1 MTRLTLHYAEDN
13 PDFATQLPRTGTIVR
28 AIPSKEQRD
37 WQLLQ
42 LDSAFEY
49 RGKPY
54 GWLLIRPWNVQVD
67 YEGGDTTW
75 MDVLAVGADPLVG
88 DEFDEASFAS
98 LGSASVQP
106 VRVPLSYK
114 QKLWLRWVVGIPLVA
129 GAGWYLWDVNPEAS
143 RLVARLVFAIL
154 GGIK

>member
-13 PDFATQLPRTGTIVR
+13 SDFATQLPRTGTIVR
-28 AIPSKEQRD
+28 AIPSKELRD
-37 WQLLQ
+37 WELLQ

-54 GWLLIRPWNVQVD
+54 EWLPIRPWNVPVGH
-67 YEGGDTTW
+67 EGGDTTW

-88 DEFDEASFAS
+88 DGFDEASFER

-106 VRVPLSYK
+106 PRVPLSRK
-114 QKLWLRWVVGIPLVA
+114 QKLWLRWVVGVPLLA
-129 GAGWYLWDVNPEAS
+129 GAGWYLWHVNPEAS
-143 RLVARLVFAIL
+143 RLVVRLVFVIL